1 MEWKHAESTIRPA
14 ELDTTSSR
22 KFNYVRKNIVEEQRE
37 TEQGTIT
44 MYEFDEL
51 AVPKADWLLFNGLSE
66 STTRIAEAEDAIIEL
81 AGIIGGNG

>member
-1 MEWKHAESTIRPA
+1 MNWRKAESTIRPA

-44 MYEFDEL
+44 MYVYDEL
-51 AVPKADWLLFNGLSE
+51 KVAKADWELFETVSDSAE
-66 STTRIAEAEDAIIEL
+66 RIADVEDAVIEL
-81 AGIIGGNG
+81 AELIGG

>member
-1 MEWKHAESTIRPA
+1 MNWKKAESTVRPA

-44 MYEFDEL
+44 MYVYDEL
-51 AVPKADWLLFNGLSE
+51 KVAKADWELFETVSE
-66 STTRIAEAEDAIIEL
+66 SAIRISEVEDAVIEL
-81 AGIIGGNG
+81 AELIGG